1 MKVYTIQ
8 TIDFYKELL
17 QNGVVYCNR
26 ESGWCKDC
34 KVQYDWMAEQ
44 MRDRLGVP
52 PLPDIKYPIWVWLQY
67 TSRKKPKPP
76 MSPKEIPD
84 GQTEAVLLELEVPD
98 NLVLL
103 SDLDLWILP
112 LNHWAINN
120 RHEDRQLYKELA
132 EYEKIN
138 GKCYEMHEYPEEI
151 RRKIYDSWER
161 VFDLNIRD
169 RYMVTSRRQNRAIQ
183 GTMWLLR
190 KEWLQVA
197 HVFNKHGEIKRII
210 F

>member
-1 MKVYTIQ
+1 
-8 TIDFYKELL
+8 
-17 QNGVVYCNR
+17 
-26 ESGWCKDC
+26 
-34 KVQYDWMAEQ
+34 
-44 MRDRLGVP
+44 
-52 PLPDIKYPIWVWLQY
+52 
-67 TSRKKPKPP
+67 

-84 GQTEAVLLELEVPD
+84 GQTEAVMLELEVPD

-120 RHEDRQLYKELA
+120 RHEDKQLYKELA
-132 EYEKIN
+132 EYEKIH

-151 RRKIYDSWER
+151 QRKIFDSWER

-169 RYMVTSRRQNRAIQ
+169 RYMVTSRRKNRSIQ
-183 GTMWLLR
+183 GTIWLLR

-197 HVFNKHGEIKRII
+197 HIFNKHGEIKRIA
-210 F
+210 